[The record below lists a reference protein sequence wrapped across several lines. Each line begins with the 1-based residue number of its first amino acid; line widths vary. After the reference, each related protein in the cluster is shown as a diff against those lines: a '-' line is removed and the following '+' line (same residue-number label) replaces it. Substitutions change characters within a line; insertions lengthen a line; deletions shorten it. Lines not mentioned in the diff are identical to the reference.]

1 MAKEFSVEWLRE
13 QMELLKEEDKKFVL
27 AKLVPSIFIT
37 EGDRVDTFALEA
49 GGKWSKDKYPRE
61 LLPAIRAYRMALLKE
76 LREAEY
82 YIRYLQDE
90 GCYPLGQIK
99 VNVTYEEKQDDYG
112 LQNTDMC
119 ILSDGS

>member
-13 QMELLKEEDKKFVL
+13 ELAKLSEEDKKYVL

-61 LLPAIRAYRMALLKE
+61 LLPALRAYKTALIKE

-82 YIRYLQDE
+82 YIQYMQSD
-90 GCYPLGQIK
+90 GCYPLGRIEVK
-99 VNVTYEEKQDDYG
+99 VTYEEK
-112 LQNTDMC
+112 TE
-119 ILSDGS
+119 